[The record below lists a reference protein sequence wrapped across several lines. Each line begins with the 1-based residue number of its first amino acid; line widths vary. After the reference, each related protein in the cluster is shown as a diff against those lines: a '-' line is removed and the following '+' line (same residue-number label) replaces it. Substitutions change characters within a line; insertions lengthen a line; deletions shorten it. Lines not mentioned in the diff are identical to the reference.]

1 MSLKLH
7 EAIAAVLSTKKDRTA
22 TTTLIASE
30 INERNLYQKKDGSL
44 VQPSQ
49 IKLRTK
55 LSKGQYHYI
64 FEFIEPNMVKL
75 RNL

>member
-44 VQPSQ
+44 VQPKQ
-49 IKLRTK
+49 IKQRTK
-55 LSKGQYHYI
+55 PSKGQYNYI
-64 FEFIEPNMVKL
+64 FKLNEHNMIKH